1 MDHPLESLLKH
12 TRPPMA
18 RRLSNDTYSNDP
30 FMTNITLDEETTKQM
45 AEITEQI
52 LREMPKITHK
62 KLRNELPVSHQIIQG
77 GGILNMLEKSKHN
90 FFD

>member
-1 MDHPLESLLKH
+1 MDSLIKYVKS
-12 TRPPMA
+12 PMV
-18 RRLSNDTYSNDP
+18 RRLNRDMYRDDP
-30 FMTNITLDEETTKQM
+30 FMSNITLDEETTNKM

-62 KLRNELPVSHQIIQG
+62 KLRNELPVPHQIIQG